1 MTTRPTDAVFRALA
15 DPTRREMLEL
25 LRKRE
30 RTVQELAEPFDM
42 SQPAVSQHLAV
53 LRDSGLVSARRD
65 GRTRVY
71 KLEPRNL
78 KAIDDWLEH
87 YRCFWTE
94 KLWALGEYLD
104 ESTSPPV
111 DKSSSKRRKR

>member
-1 MTTRPTDAVFRALA
+1 MQHDDVFRAIA

-25 LRKRE
+25 LRERE
-30 RTVQELAEPFDM
+30 LMVSELAAPFDM
-42 SQPAVSQHLAV
+42 SQPAISQHLAV

-65 GRTRVY
+65 GRNRVY
-71 KLEPRNL
+71 RIEPAAL

-87 YRCFWTE
+87 YRHFWTE

-104 ESTSPPV
+104 EEEP
-111 DKSSSKRRKR
+111 KKKRRPR

>member
-1 MTTRPTDAVFRALA
+1 MTESSDAVFRAIA

-25 LRKRE
+25 LRERE
-30 RTVQELAEPFDM
+30 LTVQELAAPFAM

-65 GRTRVY
+65 GRNRVY
-71 KLEPRNL
+71 RIEPAAL
-78 KAIDDWLEH
+78 KAVDDWVEH
-87 YRCFWTE
+87 YRHFWTE

-104 ESTSPPV
+104 NEPET
-111 DKSSSKRRKR
+111 KRRRR